1 MFKRLVFI
9 LIMALPLGGFCQSV
23 ATTDFEDHPNEKGAT
38 IDLPFYG
45 NGKDPIDDK
54 TAKKLEEK
62 GDEVYEKMWY
72 ADAVKYYEAVAKRG
86 KDSNTPVLLEKLG
99 NSYYFLSNLESAYK
113 WYHQLFVSYR
123 DKMSS
128 QTLFRYGQSLKG
140 VEKYNQ
146 ASRVFGIIRASD
158 ADGFDRII
166 RSKKE
171 NPNNNTISLKP
182 LKNNSKNSDFSP
194 TFLSKDKLV
203 FASARD
209 SSIFTT
215 RKYRWNNQPYLD
227 LYIGEI
233 DEETN
238 DLNNVKKLSDKVN
251 SKYHEAGAA
260 FTPDGETMFF
270 TRNNFGKR
278 LNRDSEG
285 VNHLTL
291 YMSRFVGGEWSK
303 PIPLP
308 FNSDEY
314 STGHPAVSTD
324 GKKLYFASDMPGG
337 YGETDIYM
345 VEINGDGTFSEPKNL
360 GKTINSSEKEMF
372 PFVSDNNIYFSSNRK
387 LGFGGLDIY
396 KSKFVDDTFEIA
408 VNLGPPI
415 NSSSDDFSY
424 IVDEETKKGYFA
436 SNRKGGEGD
445 DDIYAFRYVD
455 INEATSTLLLGVVI
469 DEATGRATPNVPVR
483 LIDNEGRFIKEVL
496 TDSFGSFE
504 FKDLTPNTRYELRA
518 EKQGFEK
525 IIKLFGTSDLPEMSL
540 NLILKDGSS
549 AIIVDGKVAKLET
562 SVVYF
567 DFDKYHLREE
577 AKIDL
582 QDIIKVWESYPNM
595 KIKIESHTDS
605 RGSKVYNRILSQKR
619 ADATKD
625 YLLQLGLK
633 PKHIESAIGYGEDKI
648 TNNCDGQIKC
658 TERQHQNNRR
668 SDLIITDY

>member
-1 MFKRLVFI
+1 M
-9 LIMALPLGGFCQSV
+9 PLGVFCQSL
-23 ATTDFEDHPNEKGAT
+23 ATTDFEDHPNQEEAT
-38 IDLPFYG
+38 TDLPFYG
-45 NGKDPIDDK
+45 TGKGPIDDK

-72 ADAVKYYEAVAKRG
+72 ADAVKYYEAVANRG
-86 KDSNTPVLLEKLG
+86 KGSNPPELLEKLG

-113 WYHQLFVSYR
+113 WYHQLFLSHR
-123 DKMSS
+123 SEMSN
-128 QTLFRYGQSLKG
+128 QTMFRYGQSLKG

-158 ADGFDRII
+158 ANEFDRII

-171 NPNNNTISLKP
+171 NPNSNTISLKP
-182 LKNNSKNSDFSP
+182 LESNSKNSDFSP

-233 DEETN
+233 DEESS
-238 DLNNVKKLSDKVN
+238 DLNNVKKLSENVN

-260 FTPDGETMFF
+260 FSPDGETMFF

-278 LNRDSEG
+278 LKRDSDG

-303 PIPLP
+303 PVPLP
-308 FNSDEY
+308 FNGDEY
-314 STGHPAVSTD
+314 STGHPAISPD

-337 YGETDIYM
+337 FGETDIYV
-345 VEINGDGTFSEPKNL
+345 VEIKGDGTFSDPKNL

-372 PFVSDNNIYFSSNRK
+372 PFVSDNNIYFASNRK

-396 KSKFVDDTFEIA
+396 KSNFAGDTFEIA
-408 VNLGPPI
+408 VNLGTPI

-436 SNRKGGEGD
+436 SNRKGGQGD
-445 DDIYAFRYVD
+445 DDIYAFTYVD
-455 INEATSTLLLGVVI
+455 IDEATSTILLGVVI
-469 DEATGRATPNVPVR
+469 DEATGAATPNVPVR
-483 LIDNEGRFIKEVL
+483 LLDNEGNFIKEVL
-496 TDSFGSFE
+496 TDDYGSFE

-525 IIKLFGTSDLPEMSL
+525 EIKLFGTKDLPEMSV
-540 NLILKDGSS
+540 NLILRDGKSS
-549 AIIVDGKVAKLET
+549 IVVDGEVPRLET

-567 DFDKYHLREE
+567 DFDKYELREE
-577 AKIDL
+577 AKLDL
-582 QDIIKVWESYPNM
+582 KDIIKVWETYPNM

-605 RGSKVYNRILSQKR
+605 RGSNVYNQILSQKR
-619 ADATKD
+619 ADATKA
-625 YLLQLGLK
+625 YLLGLGLK
-633 PKHIESAIGYGEDKI
+633 SIHIESAIGYGEDKI
-648 TNNCDGQIKC
+648 TDSQD
-658 TERQHQNNRR
+658 HQKNRR
-668 SDLIITDY
+668 SDLIVTEY